1 MTKTTLATGADRQTA
16 MSQWRV
22 VDASGQILGR
32 MAAQIAQVLMGKHRP
47 DYTPH
52 MLVGEGVIVINAE
65 KVQVSGE
72 KRETREYTYWTGYPG
87 GLRHVKL
94 GDYLEKRP
102 DEVIQ
107 LAVRRMLPKNRLA
120 RRMLSRLKVY
130 VGSAHPHAAQKPST
144 TPSTK

>member
-72 KRETREYTYWTGYPG
+72 KRETREYTYWTGYPNAATAPYTDPVPNWG
-87 GLRHVKL
+87 NTRYMMVKL
-94 GDYLEKRP
+94 K
-102 DEVIQ
+102 
-107 LAVRRMLPKNRLA
+107 PKQ
-120 RRMLSRLKVY
+120 
-130 VGSAHPHAAQKPST
+130 P
-144 TPSTK
+144 